1 MSARTQKSICLS
13 REYAEKDVG
22 VVGTGTG
29 AGVVGTGAG
38 AVGTGAGVVSVGGMN
53 ADAVGADA
61 AGMDADAVGA
71 GVAGADAGCV
81 SVSSELLGKHAFTIN
96 FGRTRPCL
104 TSQIGVK
111 IIST

>member
-22 VVGTGTG
+22 AVGTGTG
-29 AGVVGTGAG
+29 AGVVG
-38 AVGTGAGVVSVGGMN
+38 VGGMN
-53 ADAVGADA
+53 ADAVGADT
-61 AGMDADAVGA
+61 AGVDAGVCADAE
-71 GVAGADAGCV
+71 GADAGCV

>member
-1 MSARTQKSICLS
+1 MGA
-13 REYAEKDVG
+13 V
-22 VVGTGTG
+22 GTG

-38 AVGTGAGVVSVGGMN
+38 CAVCVGAGGM
-53 ADAVGADA
+53 G
-61 AGMDADAVGA
+61 GMDAGACADAE
-71 GVAGADAGCV
+71 GADAGCV

>member
-1 MSARTQKSICLS
+1 MSARTQKLICLS

-38 AVGTGAGVVSVGGMN
+38 VVGVGGMD
-53 ADAVGADA
+53 ADAEGADA
-61 AGMDADAVGA
+61 AGMNADAVGA

>member
-22 VVGTGTG
+22 VVGMG
-29 AGVVGTGAG
+29 AGCAGCVGAGAGAG
-38 AVGTGAGVVSVGGMN
+38 AVGADTVGGMN
-53 ADAVGADA
+53 ADAVGADT
-61 AGMDADAVGA
+61 AGVDTGVCADAE
-71 GVAGADAGCV
+71 GADAGCMI
-81 SVSSELLGKHAFTIN
+81 VSSELLGKHAFTIN

>member
-1 MSARTQKSICLS
+1 MSARTQKLICLS

-22 VVGTGTG
+22 VVGTGAGYAGCVGCVG
-29 AGVVGTGAG
+29 AGAG
-38 AVGTGAGVVSVGGMN
+38 AVGADTVGGVD
-53 ADAVGADA
+53 ADAVGADT
-61 AGMDADAVGA
+61 AGVDTGVCADAE
-71 GVAGADAGCV
+71 GADAGCR

-96 FGRTRPCL
+96 FGRTRPCF

>member
-1 MSARTQKSICLS
+1 M
-13 REYAEKDVG
+13 G

-29 AGVVGTGAG
+29 AGCAVCVGAG
-38 AVGTGAGVVSVGGMN
+38 GVGG
-53 ADAVGADA
+53 AVGADTVG
-61 AGMDADAVGA
+61 GMDADAVGA
-71 GVAGADAGCV
+71 DTAGMDAGACADAEGADAGCV

-96 FGRTRPCL
+96 FGRTRPCH